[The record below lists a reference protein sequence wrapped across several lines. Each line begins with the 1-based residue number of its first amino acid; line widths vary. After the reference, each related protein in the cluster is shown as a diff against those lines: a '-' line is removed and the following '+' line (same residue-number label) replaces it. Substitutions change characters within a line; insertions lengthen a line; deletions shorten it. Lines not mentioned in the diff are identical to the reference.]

1 MTITL
6 PLSQF
11 ERKLAGLY
19 SADVIPDG
27 KVRGLFTHGG
37 KNYVIT
43 GLFWS
48 DGLQVANATEAV
60 PLKHWSG
67 NVCCYH
73 EKQIVTDEDRKRLYE
88 GVKVKCKGDVFV
100 LSGQRIDFS
109 PDRSKPAA
117 AQPTQMAL
125 F

>member
-1 MTITL
+1 MKISL
-6 PLSQF
+6 PSSQF

-19 SADVIPDG
+19 SADIIPDG
-27 KVRGLFTHGG
+27 KIRGLFMHGG

-43 GLFWS
+43 GLFWF
-48 DGLQVANATEAV
+48 DGLQLANATEAV

-67 NVCCYH
+67 NVCSYH
-73 EKQIVTDEDRKRLYE
+73 EKQIVTDEDRLRFYE

-100 LSGQRIDFS
+100 LSGQRIEFS

-117 AQPTQMAL
+117 AQPTQMTL

>member
-6 PLSQF
+6 ALSQF

-19 SADVIPDG
+19 SADIIPNG
-27 KVRGLFTHGG
+27 KVRGLFMHGG

-60 PLKHWSG
+60 PLKQWHG
-67 NVCCYH
+67 TVCCYH
-73 EKQIVTDEDRKRLYE
+73 EKQILTDEDRQRLYE

-109 PDRSKPAA
+109 PDRSKPSA

>member
-1 MTITL
+1 MKISL
-6 PLSQF
+6 PSSQF

-48 DGLQVANATEAV
+48 DGLQLANATEAI
-60 PLKHWSG
+60 PIKLWPDT
-67 NVCCYH
+67 VCSYH
-73 EKQIVTDEDRKRLYE
+73 EKEIVTDEDRLRFYE

-100 LSGQRIDFS
+100 LSGQRIEFS
-109 PDRSKPAA
+109 PDRSQPAA
-117 AQPTQMAL
+117 SQPTQMTL

>member
-1 MTITL
+1 MNIHL
-6 PLSQF
+6 PSSQF

-27 KVRGLFTHGG
+27 KVRGLFIHGG

-48 DGLQVANATEAV
+48 DGLQVANAVEAI
-60 PLKHWSG
+60 PLEQWPG

-73 EKQIVTDEDRKRLYE
+73 EKRIVTEEDRLRFYE
-88 GVKVKCKGDVFV
+88 GVKVKCKGEAFV
-100 LSGQRIDFS
+100 LSGQRIEFY
-109 PDRSKPAA
+109 PDRSKPAE
-117 AQPTQMAL
+117 AQPTQMTL

>member
-1 MTITL
+1 MNIHL
-6 PLSQF
+6 PSSQF

-27 KVRGLFTHGG
+27 KVRGLFIHGG

-48 DGLQVANATEAV
+48 DGLQVANATEAI
-60 PLKHWSG
+60 PLKQWPG
-67 NVCCYH
+67 NVCFYH
-73 EKQIVTDEDRKRLYE
+73 EKQIVTDEDRLRFYE
-88 GVKVKCKGDVFV
+88 GVKVKCKGEVFV
-100 LSGQRIDFS
+100 LSGQRIEFC
-109 PDRSKPAA
+109 PDRSKPAE
-117 AQPTQMAL
+117 AQPTQMTL

>member
-1 MTITL
+1 MNIHL
-6 PLSQF
+6 PSSQF
-11 ERKLAGLY
+11 ERKLAGQY

-27 KVRGLFTHGG
+27 KVRGLFIHGG

-48 DGLQVANATEAV
+48 DGLQVANATEAI
-60 PLKHWSG
+60 PLKQWSG

-73 EKQIVTDEDRKRLYE
+73 EKKIVTDEDRLRFYE
-88 GVKVKCKGDVFV
+88 GVKVKCKGEVFV
-100 LSGQRIDFS
+100 LSGQRIEFC
-109 PDRSKPAA
+109 PDRGKPAE
-117 AQPTQMAL
+117 AQPTQMTL

>member
-1 MTITL
+1 MTISL

-27 KVRGLFTHGG
+27 KVRGLFIHGG

-60 PLKHWSG
+60 PLKQWPG

-73 EKQIVTDEDRKRLYE
+73 EKQIVTDEDRLRFYE
-88 GVKVKCKGDVFV
+88 GVKVKCKGEVFV
-100 LSGQRIDFS
+100 LSGQRIEFY
-109 PDRSKPAA
+109 PDRDKPAE
-117 AQPTQMAL
+117 AQPTQMTL

>member
-48 DGLQVANATEAV
+48 GGLQVANATEAV

>member
-6 PLSQF
+6 PSSQL
-11 ERKLAGLY
+11 EQKLAGLY

-43 GLFWS
+43 GLSWS

-60 PLKHWSG
+60 PLKQWPG

-73 EKQIVTDEDRKRLYE
+73 EKQIVSDEDRLRFYE
-88 GVKVKCKGDVFV
+88 GVKVKCKGELFV
-100 LSGQRIDFS
+100 LSGQRIEFFS
-109 PDRSKPAA
+109 DRSKPAA

>member
-1 MTITL
+1 MNIHL
-6 PLSQF
+6 PTSQF

-19 SADVIPDG
+19 SADLIPDG
-27 KVRGLFTHGG
+27 KVRGLFIHGG

-48 DGLQVANATEAV
+48 DGLQVANATEAI
-60 PLKHWSG
+60 PLKQWSG

-73 EKQIVTDEDRKRLYE
+73 EKKIVTDEDRLRFYE
-88 GVKVKCKGDVFV
+88 GVKVKCKGEVFV
-100 LSGQRIDFS
+100 LSGQRIEFC
-109 PDRSKPAA
+109 PDRGKPAE
-117 AQPTQMAL
+117 AQPTQMTL

>member
-1 MTITL
+1 MKISL

-27 KVRGLFTHGG
+27 KVRGLFMHGG

-43 GLFWS
+43 GLSWS
-48 DGLQVANATEAV
+48 DGLQVANATEAI
-60 PLKHWSG
+60 PIKQWPG
-67 NVCCYH
+67 KVCSYH
-73 EKQIVTDEDRKRLYE
+73 EKQIVTDEDRLWFYE
-88 GVKVKCKGDVFV
+88 GVKVKCKGDVYV
-100 LSGQRIDFS
+100 LHGQRIEFS
-109 PDRSKPAA
+109 PDQSKPAA
-117 AQPTQMAL
+117 AQPTQMTL

>member
-1 MTITL
+1 MNISL

-27 KVRGLFTHGG
+27 KVRGLFMHGG

-48 DGLQVANATEAV
+48 DGLQVANATEAI
-60 PLKHWSG
+60 PLKLWPG
-67 NVCCYH
+67 KVCCYH
-73 EKQIVTDEDRKRLYE
+73 EKEIVTDEDRRRFYE

-100 LSGQRIDFS
+100 LSGQRIEFS
-109 PDRSKPAA
+109 PDRSKPAT
-117 AQPTQMAL
+117 AQPTQMTL

>member
-27 KVRGLFTHGG
+27 KVRGLFMHGG

-60 PLKHWSG
+60 PLKQWPG
-67 NVCCYH
+67 TVCSYH
-73 EKQIVTDEDRKRLYE
+73 EKQIVTDEDRLRFYE
-88 GVKVKCKGDVFV
+88 GVKVKCKGEVFV
-100 LSGQRIDFS
+100 LSGQRIEFG
-109 PDRSKPAA
+109 PDRSKPAT
-117 AQPTQMAL
+117 AQPTQMTL

>member
-1 MTITL
+1 MNIHL
-6 PLSQF
+6 PSSQF

-27 KVRGLFTHGG
+27 KVRGLFIHGG

-48 DGLQVANATEAV
+48 DGLQVANATEAI
-60 PLKHWSG
+60 PLKQWSG

-73 EKQIVTDEDRKRLYE
+73 EKKIVTDEDRLRFYE
-88 GVKVKCKGDVFV
+88 GVKVKCKGEVFV
-100 LSGQRIDFS
+100 LSGQRIEFC
-109 PDRSKPAA
+109 PDRGKPAE
-117 AQPTQMAL
+117 AQPTQMTL

>member
-1 MTITL
+1 MKIAL
-6 PLSQF
+6 PLSHF

-19 SADVIPDG
+19 SADIIPDG
-27 KVRGLFTHGG
+27 KIRGLFTHGG

-43 GLFWS
+43 GLFWF
-48 DGLQVANATEAV
+48 DGLQVANATEAI
-60 PLKHWSG
+60 PLKQWSG

-73 EKQIVTDEDRKRLYE
+73 EKQIVTDADRLRFYE
-88 GVKVKCKGDVFV
+88 GIKVKCKGDVFV
-100 LSGQRIDFS
+100 LSGQRIEFS

-117 AQPTQMAL
+117 AQPTQMTL

>member
-6 PLSQF
+6 PLSKF

-27 KVRGLFTHGG
+27 KVRGLFMHGG

-48 DGLQVANATEAV
+48 DGLQVANATEAI
-60 PLKHWSG
+60 PIKQWPG
-67 NVCCYH
+67 KVCSYH
-73 EKQIVTDEDRKRLYE
+73 EKQIVTDEDRLRFYE
-88 GVKVKCKGDVFV
+88 GVKVKCKGDVYV
-100 LSGQRIDFS
+100 LQGQRIEFS
-109 PDRSKPAA
+109 PDQSKPAA
-117 AQPTQMAL
+117 AQPTQMTL

>member
-6 PLSQF
+6 PSSQL
-11 ERKLAGLY
+11 ERKLAELY
-19 SADVIPDG
+19 SADVIPYG
-27 KVRGLFTHGG
+27 KIRGLFTHGG

-48 DGLQVANATEAV
+48 DGLQVANATEAI
-60 PLKHWSG
+60 PLKHWPG
-67 NVCCYH
+67 KVCCYH
-73 EKQIVTDEDRKRLYE
+73 EKKIVTDEDRLRFYE

-100 LSGQRIDFS
+100 LSGQRIEFS

-117 AQPTQMAL
+117 APPTQMTL

>member
-1 MTITL
+1 MNIHL
-6 PLSQF
+6 PSSQF

-27 KVRGLFTHGG
+27 KVRGLFIHGG

-48 DGLQVANATEAV
+48 DGLQVANATEAI
-60 PLKHWSG
+60 PLKQWPG
-67 NVCCYH
+67 NVRCYH
-73 EKQIVTDEDRKRLYE
+73 EKQIVTDEDRLRFYE
-88 GVKVKCKGDVFV
+88 GVKVKCKGEVFV
-100 LSGQRIDFS
+100 LSGQRIEFS
-109 PDRSKPAA
+109 PDRSKPAET
-117 AQPTQMAL
+117 QPTQMTL

>member
-1 MTITL
+1 MKISL
-6 PLSQF
+6 PLSHF

-27 KVRGLFTHGG
+27 KVRGLFIHGG

-43 GLFWS
+43 SLSWS

-73 EKQIVTDEDRKRLYE
+73 EKEIVTDEDRLRFYE
-88 GVKVKCKGDVFV
+88 GVKVKCKGDVYV
-100 LSGQRIDFS
+100 LQGQRIEFS

-117 AQPTQMAL
+117 AQPSQMTL

>member
-1 MTITL
+1 MTISL
-6 PLSQF
+6 PSSQF

-48 DGLQVANATEAV
+48 DGLQLANATEAV

-67 NVCCYH
+67 NVCSYH
-73 EKQIVTDEDRKRLYE
+73 EKQIVTDEDRLRFYE

-100 LSGQRIDFS
+100 LSGQRIEFS
-109 PDRSKPAA
+109 PDRNKPAV

>member
-6 PLSQF
+6 PSSQL
-11 ERKLAGLY
+11 EQKLAGLC

-43 GLFWS
+43 GLSWS

-60 PLKHWSG
+60 PLKQWPG

-73 EKQIVTDEDRKRLYE
+73 EKQIVTDEDRLRFYE
-88 GVKVKCKGDVFV
+88 GVKVKCKGELFV
-100 LSGQRIDFS
+100 LSGQRIEFP

-117 AQPTQMAL
+117 AQPTQMTL

>member
-19 SADVIPDG
+19 SADVIPGG
-27 KVRGLFTHGG
+27 KVRGLFMLGG

-48 DGLQVANATEAV
+48 DGLQVANATEAI
-60 PLKHWSG
+60 PLKQWPG
-67 NVCCYH
+67 TVCCYH
-73 EKQIVTDEDRKRLYE
+73 DKQIVTDEDRQRLYE
-88 GVKVKCKGDVFV
+88 GVKVKCKGEVFV
-100 LSGQRIDFS
+100 LSGQRIEFS

>member
-27 KVRGLFTHGG
+27 KVRGLFTYSG
-37 KNYVIT
+37 KNFVIT

-73 EKQIVTDEDRKRLYE
+73 EKQIVTDEDRQRLYE
-88 GVKVKCKGDVFV
+88 GVKVKCKGELFV
-100 LSGQRIDFS
+100 LSGQRIEFS

>member
-1 MTITL
+1 MKISL
-6 PLSQF
+6 PSSQF
-11 ERKLAGLY
+11 DRKLAGLY

-27 KVRGLFTHGG
+27 KVRGLFMHGG

-48 DGLQVANATEAV
+48 DGLQVANATEAI
-60 PLKHWSG
+60 PLKLWPG
-67 NVCCYH
+67 KVCCYH
-73 EKQIVTDEDRKRLYE
+73 EKEIVTDEDRRRFYE

-100 LSGQRIDFS
+100 LSGQRIEFS
-109 PDRSKPAA
+109 PDWSKPAT
-117 AQPTQMAL
+117 AQPTQMTL